1 MLENIAGVTGMI
13 QGKDKEMVETVIIMS
28 IIEDQDLEVENETMT
43 DITTI
48 DTAVIGI
55 VDLFPIF
62 IVYFKI

>member
-48 DTAVIGI
+48 DTAVIEI

>member
-55 VDLFPIF
+55 VDLFSYIYSVF
-62 IVYFKI
+62 